1 MTFDAVQREQLL
13 KPLNPS
19 RVRMKEEKF
28 AYLSQEGV
36 RAHAIRLFGF
46 GGFDSRTIKTEVLSV
61 DPVMMGRDKDK
72 EGWHVCVLVTMEV
85 IVKDRD
91 GYNVCT
97 YSESAV
103 GFSTQGVKGEA
114 LDMAVKSGASDAFKR
129 CFINLGDQ
137 FGLALYNP
145 KSNLVYDNRRRLT
158 EVKPVVIGLLK
169 SEGELEGTTR
179 ETEGTNGL
187 VEVTELAEALDPL
200 DDDSARAGV

>member
-1 MTFDAVQREQLL
+1 MAFDAIQQEQLL
-13 KPLNPS
+13 KPLNPK
-19 RVRMKEEKF
+19 RVRMKEDKF

-36 RAHAIRLFGF
+36 RAHAIRVFGF
-46 GGFDSRTIKTEVLSV
+46 GGFDSRTLKTEVLSV

-85 IVKDRD
+85 SIRDRE
-91 GYNVCT
+91 GNHVCT

-114 LDMAVKSGASDAFKR
+114 LDMAIKSGSSDAFKR
-129 CFINLGDQ
+129 CLINLGDQ

-145 KSNLVYDNRRRLT
+145 KSNLVWERNMLT
-158 EVKPVVIGLLK
+158 EVRPVVIALLK
-169 SEGELEGTTR
+169 DADEDTDGDESKD
-179 ETEGTNGL
+179 ETSVL
-187 VEVTELAEALDPL
+187 VDVTELAEALDPL